1 MEGLIVPTEE
11 EDRSS
16 GGMEDSSES
25 KDGRLCP
32 FMERGDDSVN
42 EMPKLKEAQLSS
54 VGKEE

>member
-25 KDGRLCP
+25 NDGRLCP
-32 FMERGDDSVN
+32 FMEIGDDSVS
-42 EMPKLKEAQLSS
+42 EMPKLKGAQLSS